1 MFVNEGH
8 ASGGVPIMVHTVGSE
23 TGSAE
28 SVTAEF
34 LVNDYLGTTLA
45 SVGAESSSEVEGTLV
60 ASLGIGQIVQQVEN
74 KSVIFLI
81 CTATLAASALSWML
95 VKEERVGQGEAQHAP
110 AAGH

>member
-8 ASGGVPIMVHTVGSE
+8 ASGGVPIMVNTVGSE

-45 SVGAESSSEVEGTLV
+45 GVGAEDSAQVEGTLV
-60 ASLGIGQIVQQVEN
+60 AGLGAGGDAAADRTAGARFTGKPYDADLGISG
-74 KSVIFLI
+74 LH
-81 CTATLAASALSWML
+81 
-95 VKEERVGQGEAQHAP
+95 GEP
-110 AAGH
+110 SL